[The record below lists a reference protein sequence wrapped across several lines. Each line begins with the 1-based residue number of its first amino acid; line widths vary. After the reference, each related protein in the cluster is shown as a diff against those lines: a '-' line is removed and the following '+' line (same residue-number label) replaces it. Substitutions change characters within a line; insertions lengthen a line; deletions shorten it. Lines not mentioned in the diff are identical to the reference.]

1 MKKSAA
7 VAGILLG
14 LLFIMAAVTY
24 FFKLVD
30 APPPPE
36 GSPMA
41 MFMGAMY
48 PTHYLDFIKILELVG
63 GVLVAIPLTRRLGLL
78 ILGPIV
84 VNILAAHIFLLKGEG
99 LGNPMLIIVVA
110 LPLFL
115 VYAERRAFAAY
126 LRGG

>member
-1 MKKSAA
+1 MNKLAA

-14 LLFIMAAVTY
+14 LLFIMASVTY

-48 PTHYLDFIKILELVG
+48 PTHYLDFIKVLELIG

-84 VNILAAHIFLLKGEG
+84 VNILAAHIFLMGGEG
-99 LGNPMLIIVVA
+99 LANPMLIIVVV